1 MVSKV
6 TVVALALSAIASV
19 GTPAQARDLSPGAAA
34 AVGVLGGLAIGGA
47 IAGGAAQ
54 GGYYPGRQVTGPRPV
69 YGPPPEPVYV
79 EREEPV
85 ECYVRRRR
93 FENEFGDVTIRRER
107 ICE

>member
-1 MVSKV
+1 MVARVSF
-6 TVVALALSAIASV
+6 VVLGLATLVSA

-54 GGYYPGRQVTGPRPV
+54 GGYYPGRQVAGPRPV

-79 EREEPV
+79 EEAPPV

-93 FENEFGDVTIRRER
+93 FENEYGDVTIRRER
-107 ICE
+107 VCE